1 MDLIETKTFDKKKF
15 WALIIGV
22 YQTTSEKETCNE
34 HLEELQN
41 LVETYGAFVKE
52 RVACPLKKTDSSTF
66 LGSGKVDELAAL
78 AKEIGAEMIIFD
90 DEIRPSQQRNLEK
103 IFNLPVLDR
112 TEIILDVFAKQAR
125 SNEAKLQ
132 IEYAGISYQLPRLK
146 RLWTHLSR
154 QRGGGVNQKGE
165 GEKQIELDKRMLNDR
180 KDRLGREL
188 KEVVK
193 HREVQRVERERTG
206 IPQVAIIGYT
216 NSGKSTLLNLLT
228 DAGTLVED
236 KLFATLDTTTRR
248 YSLPNE
254 QPILITDTVGFVRK
268 LPHMLVAAFRSTLEE
283 ALQADIL
290 VHLIDVS
297 HSMFEEH
304 AEATFDL
311 LGQLGAKDYR
321 MITVCN
327 KIDQCEDL
335 EAISRLELKYPNI
348 IAISAKTGEGIDNLL
363 NRLMKELESLR
374 QKIHLKV
381 PQSEYQLIHQIRE
394 CGRII
399 SEDYEDNDV
408 ILLAELDRS
417 KIDQFKRFQV
427 DI

>member
-1 MDLIETKTFDKKKF
+1 MDLIETESYDRKKF
-15 WALIIGV
+15 WAILVGV
-22 YQTTSEKETCNE
+22 YRTTSDKEICGE

-52 RVACPLKKTDSSTF
+52 KIACPLKKRDASTF
-66 LGSGKVDELAAL
+66 IGSGKVQEIADLAVEL
-78 AKEIGAEMIIFD
+78 GAEMIIFD
-90 DEIRPSQQRNLEK
+90 DEILPSQQRNLEK

-165 GEKQIELDKRMLNDR
+165 GEKQIELDKRMLNQRRDKLG
-180 KDRLGREL
+180 KDL
-188 KEVVK
+188 KEIVK

-216 NSGKSTLLNLLT
+216 NAGKSTFLNTLT
-228 DAGTLVED
+228 DAGAFVED
-236 KLFATLDTTTRR
+236 RLFATLDTTTRR
-248 YSLPNE
+248 YLLPNE
-254 QPILITDTVGFVRK
+254 QPILLTDTVGFVRK

-283 ALQADIL
+283 ALEADIL
-290 VHLIDVS
+290 IHLIDVS
-297 HSMFEEH
+297 HPMYEEH

-311 LGQLGAKDYR
+311 LEQLGAKDYR

-327 KIDQCEDL
+327 KIDKCDPL
-335 EAISRLELKYPNI
+335 EPINRLELKYLNTV
-348 IAISAKTGEGIDNLL
+348 AISAKTGEGVDALL
-363 NRLMKELESLR
+363 ELLVKELESLR
-374 QKIHLKV
+374 KRMHLKV
-381 PQSEYQLIHQIRE
+381 PQSDYHKVHLIRE

-399 SEDYEDNDV
+399 SEEYEGNDV
-408 ILLAELDRS
+408 LIWAEVDRNKVEIFKS
-417 KIDQFKRFQV
+417 YQID
-427 DI
+427 